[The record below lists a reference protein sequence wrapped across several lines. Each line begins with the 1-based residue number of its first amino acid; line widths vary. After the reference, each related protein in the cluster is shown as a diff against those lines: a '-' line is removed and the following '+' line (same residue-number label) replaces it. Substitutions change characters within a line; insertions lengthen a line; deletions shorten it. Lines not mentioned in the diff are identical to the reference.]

1 VFGLL
6 CTCPSHGWTV
16 AGELKSGH
24 GVGAIWPL
32 STPLVYRAFKAL
44 EERGLIEEERV
55 ERGLRG
61 PHRTVFRA
69 TGAGQLKFRRWL
81 REPVKEARDMQS
93 LILLKLVL
101 AERAGITPAPIFK
114 AQTQAF
120 TAEIES
126 LEAGLD
132 KNSGVEWVVGN
143 FRIESTRAVLRFIEK
158 LDGEGSGRPHL
169 VASA

>member
-1 VFGLL
+1 VLGLL
-6 CTCPSHGWTV
+6 CIAPSHGWTI
-16 AGELKSGH
+16 AAELKSGH
-24 GVGAIWPL
+24 EIGAIYPL
-32 STPLVYRAFKAL
+32 STPLVYRALKAL

-69 TGAGQLKFRRWL
+69 SGAGQLKFRRWL
-81 REPVKEARDMQS
+81 REPVEQARDMQT

-101 AERAGITPAPIFK
+101 AERASISPPPIVK
-114 AQTQAF
+114 AQREAF

-132 KNSGVEWVVGN
+132 ENSGVDWVVGN

-158 LDGEGSGRPHL
+158 LDRESRTRPHL